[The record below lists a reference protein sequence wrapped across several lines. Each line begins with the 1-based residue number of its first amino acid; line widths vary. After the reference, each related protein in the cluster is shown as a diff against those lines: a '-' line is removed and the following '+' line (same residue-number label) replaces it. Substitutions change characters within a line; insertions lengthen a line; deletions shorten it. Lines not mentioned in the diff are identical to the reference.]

1 VTDDLLTLDV
11 DPPKRGGELPDGWR
25 GAIEAVAGRIADRR

>member
-1 VTDDLLTLDV
+1 VTYDSLTLDV

-25 GAIEAVAGRIADRR
+25 GAVEAAAGRIADSR